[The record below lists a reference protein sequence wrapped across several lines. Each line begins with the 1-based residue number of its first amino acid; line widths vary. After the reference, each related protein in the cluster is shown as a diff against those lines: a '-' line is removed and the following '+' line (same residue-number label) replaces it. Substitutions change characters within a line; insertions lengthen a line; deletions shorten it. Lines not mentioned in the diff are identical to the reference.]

1 MLGVLLSCAFTAL
14 SLGGLVVVS
23 THIIDQT
30 RAQIAADA
38 AALGAVYGGESV
50 AQDIASRN
58 GAQLVNSAIQDN
70 GVQSVRVRVGR
81 QYATANA
88 RDSWAQQLPTMSP

>member
-1 MLGVLLSCAFTAL
+1 MLGVMLSCAVT
-14 SLGGLVVVS
+14 SLVLGCLVVVS

-38 AALGAVYGGESV
+38 SALGAIYGGDS
-50 AQDIASRN
+50 AARDIASRN
-58 GAQLVNSAIQDN
+58 GAQVVSSAIRDD
-70 GVQSVRVRVGR
+70 GVHAVKVRVGR

>member
-1 MLGVLLSCAFTAL
+1 MSVVLSCAFTAL

-38 AALGAVYGGESV
+38 AALGAVYGGESM
-50 AQDIASRN
+50 ARNIASRN
-58 GAQLVNSAIQDN
+58 GAQVVSSATQDN
-70 GVQSVRVRVGR
+70 GVHAVRVRVGR

>member
-1 MLGVLLSCAFTAL
+1 MLSVVLSCAFTAL
-14 SLGGLVVVS
+14 LLGGLVVVA

-38 AALGAVYGGESV
+38 AALGAVYGGEAAV
-50 AQDIASRN
+50 LDIALRN
-58 GAQLVNSAIQDN
+58 GAQVVSSATQDN
-70 GVQSVRVRVGR
+70 GVHAVKVRVGR
-81 QYATANA
+81 QYATAHA

>member
-1 MLGVLLSCAFTAL
+1 MLGVMLSCAVT
-14 SLGGLVVVS
+14 SLVLGCLVVVS

-38 AALGAVYGGESV
+38 AALGAVYSGEPV
-50 AQDIASRN
+50 AQEIALRN
-58 GAQLVNSAIQDN
+58 GAQLVSSATQDD
-70 GVQSVRVRVGR
+70 GVYAVRVRIGS
-81 QYATANA
+81 QYATAFA

>member
-1 MLGVLLSCAFTAL
+1 MLSCAFTAL
-14 SLGGLVVVS
+14 TLGGLVVVS

-38 AALGAVYGGESV
+38 SALGAVYGGESM
-50 AQDIASRN
+50 ARDIASRN
-58 GAQLVNSAIQDN
+58 GAQMVSSATQDD
-70 GVQSVRVRVGR
+70 GVHAVRVRVGR
-81 QYATANA
+81 QIATATA

>member
-1 MLGVLLSCAFTAL
+1 MLSCAIT
-14 SLGGLVVVS
+14 SLVLGCLVVVS
-23 THIIDQT
+23 THVIDQT

-38 AALGAVYGGESV
+38 SALGVIYGGESV
-50 AQDIASRN
+50 AQDIALRN
-58 GAQLVNSAIQDN
+58 GAQLVSSATQDD

-81 QYATANA
+81 QYAPANA

>member
-1 MLGVLLSCAFTAL
+1 MLSVVLGCAFTAL

-23 THIIDQT
+23 THVIAQT

-38 AALGAVYGGESV
+38 AALGAVYGGESAV
-50 AQDIASRN
+50 LDIALRN
-58 GAQLVNSAIQDN
+58 GAQVVSSATQDN
-70 GVQSVRVRVGR
+70 GVHAVKVRVGR
-81 QYATANA
+81 QYATAHA

>member
-1 MLGVLLSCAFTAL
+1 MLGVMLSCAIT
-14 SLGGLVVVS
+14 SLVLGCLVVVS

-38 AALGAVYGGESV
+38 SALGVIYGGESV
-50 AQDIASRN
+50 ARDIASRN
-58 GAQLVNSAIQDN
+58 GAQLVSSATQDD
-70 GVQSVRVRVGR
+70 GVHAVRVRIGS
-81 QYATANA
+81 QYATAFA

>member
-1 MLGVLLSCAFTAL
+1 MLSVLLSCAFTAL
-14 SLGGLVVVS
+14 SLGGLVLVS

-38 AALGAVYGGESV
+38 AALGAVYGGEPV
-50 AQDIASRN
+50 AQDIALRN
-58 GAQLVNSAIQDN
+58 GAQLMSSGTQDD

-81 QYATANA
+81 QYATAHA
-88 RDSWAQQLPTMSP
+88 RDCWAQQLPTMSP

>member
-14 SLGGLVVVS
+14 TLGGLVVVS

-38 AALGAVYGGESV
+38 SALGAVYGGESM
-50 AQDIASRN
+50 ARHIALSN
-58 GAQLVNSAIQDN
+58 GAQLMSSAIQDD
-70 GVQSVRVRVGR
+70 GVHSVRVRVGR
-81 QYATANA
+81 QYAIANA

>member
-1 MLGVLLSCAFTAL
+1 MLGVLLSCAIT
-14 SLGGLVVVS
+14 SLVLGCLVVAS

-38 AALGAVYGGESV
+38 SALGAIYGGDS
-50 AQDIASRN
+50 AARDIASRN
-58 GAQLVNSAIQDN
+58 GAQVVSSAIRDD
-70 GVQSVRVRVGR
+70 GVHAVKVRVGR

>member
-1 MLGVLLSCAFTAL
+1 LSVVLSCAFTAL

-38 AALGAVYGGESV
+38 AALGAVYGGESM
-50 AQDIASRN
+50 ARNIASRN
-58 GAQLVNSAIQDN
+58 GAQVVSNATQDN
-70 GVQSVRVRVGR
+70 GVHAVKVRVGR

>member
-1 MLGVLLSCAFTAL
+1 MLSCAIT
-14 SLGGLVVVS
+14 SLVLGCLVVVS

-38 AALGAVYGGESV
+38 SALGVIYGGESV
-50 AQDIASRN
+50 ARDIASRN
-58 GAQLVNSAIQDN
+58 GAQLVSSATQDN
-70 GVQSVRVRVGR
+70 RVQSVRVRIGR
-81 QYATANA
+81 QYATAFA

>member
-1 MLGVLLSCAFTAL
+1 MLSVVLSCAFTAL

-38 AALGAVYGGESV
+38 AALGAVYGGESAV
-50 AQDIASRN
+50 LDIALRN
-58 GAQLVNSAIQDN
+58 GAQVVSSATQDN
-70 GVQSVRVRVGR
+70 GVHAVKVRVGR
-81 QYATANA
+81 QYATAHA

>member
-1 MLGVLLSCAFTAL
+1 LSVVLSCAFTAL

-38 AALGAVYGGESV
+38 SALGAIYGGDS
-50 AQDIASRN
+50 AARDIASRN
-58 GAQLVNSAIQDN
+58 GAQVVSSAIQDN
-70 GVQSVRVRVGR
+70 GVHAVRVRVGR
-81 QYATANA
+81 QNATATA

>member
-1 MLGVLLSCAFTAL
+1 MLSCAFTAL
-14 SLGGLVVVS
+14 SLSGLVVVS

-30 RAQIAADA
+30 KAQIAADA

-50 AQDIASRN
+50 AREIALRN
-58 GAQLVNSAIQDN
+58 GAEMVSSTTQDN

-81 QYATANA
+81 HYATANA
-88 RDSWAQQLPTMSP
+88 RDSWTQQLPTMSP

>member
-38 AALGAVYGGESV
+38 SALGAVYGGESV
-50 AQDIASRN
+50 ARDIASRN
-58 GAQLVNSAIQDN
+58 GAQMVSSAIQDD
-70 GVQSVRVRVGR
+70 GVYSVRVRVGR
-81 QYATANA
+81 QYAIANA
-88 RDSWAQQLPTMSP
+88 RDSWVQQLPTMSP

>member
-1 MLGVLLSCAFTAL
+1 MLSVVLGCAFTAL

-38 AALGAVYGGESV
+38 AALGAVYGGESAV
-50 AQDIASRN
+50 LDIALRN
-58 GAQLVNSAIQDN
+58 GAQVVSSATQDN
-70 GVQSVRVRVGR
+70 GVHAVKVRVGR
-81 QYATANA
+81 QYATAHA

>member
-1 MLGVLLSCAFTAL
+1 MLSVLLGCAFTAL
-14 SLGGLVVVS
+14 SVGGLVVVS

-38 AALGAVYGGESV
+38 AALGAVYGGEAAV
-50 AQDIASRN
+50 LDIALCN
-58 GAQLVNSAIQDN
+58 GAQVVSSATQDN
-70 GVQSVRVRVGR
+70 GVHAVKVRVGR
-81 QYATANA
+81 QYATAHA

>member
-1 MLGVLLSCAFTAL
+1 MLGVMLSCAFTAL
-14 SLGGLVVVS
+14 TLGGFVVVS

-38 AALGAVYGGESV
+38 SALGAVYGGESM
-50 AQDIASRN
+50 ARHIASRN
-58 GAQLVNSAIQDN
+58 GAQVVSSTTRDD
-70 GVQSVRVRVGR
+70 GVHAVKVRVGR
-81 QYATANA
+81 QNATATA

>member
-1 MLGVLLSCAFTAL
+1 VLSVVLGCAFTAL

-23 THIIDQT
+23 AHIIDQT

-38 AALGAVYGGESV
+38 AALGAVYGGESAV
-50 AQDIASRN
+50 QRIALRN
-58 GAQLVNSAIQDN
+58 GAQVVSSATQDN
-70 GVQSVRVRVGR
+70 GVHAVKVRVGR
-81 QYATANA
+81 QYATAHA

>member
-1 MLGVLLSCAFTAL
+1 MSVVLSCAVTAVT
-14 SLGGLVVVS
+14 LGGLVVVS

-38 AALGAVYGGESV
+38 SALGAVYGGESM
-50 AQDIASRN
+50 ARHIASRN
-58 GAQLVNSAIQDN
+58 GAQVVGSATQDN
-70 GVQSVRVRVGR
+70 GVHAVRVRVGR
-81 QYATANA
+81 QNATATA

>member
-1 MLGVLLSCAFTAL
+1 MLSCAIT
-14 SLGGLVVVS
+14 SLVLGCLVVVS
-23 THIIDQT
+23 THTIDQT

-38 AALGAVYGGESV
+38 SALGAVYGGESM
-50 AQDIASRN
+50 ARHIASRN
-58 GAQLVNSAIQDN
+58 GAQVVSSAIRDD
-70 GVQSVRVRVGR
+70 GVHAVKVRVGR

>member
-1 MLGVLLSCAFTAL
+1 MLSCAIT
-14 SLGGLVVVS
+14 SLVLGCLVVVS
-23 THIIDQT
+23 TQIIDQT

-38 AALGAVYGGESV
+38 SALGVIYGGESV

-58 GAQLVNSAIQDN
+58 GAQLVNSATQNN

>member
-1 MLGVLLSCAFTAL
+1 
-14 SLGGLVVVS
+14 VVVS
-23 THIIDQT
+23 THIIDQS

-50 AQDIASRN
+50 AREIASRN
-58 GAQLVNSAIQDN
+58 GAQLVSSATEDN
-70 GVQSVRVRVGR
+70 MVQSVRVRIGR

-88 RDSWAQQLPTMSP
+88 RDSWAQLLPTMSP

>member
-1 MLGVLLSCAFTAL
+1 MSVVLSCAVTAL
-14 SLGGLVVVS
+14 TLGGLVVVS

-38 AALGAVYGGESV
+38 SALGAVYGGESM
-50 AQDIASRN
+50 ARHIASRN
-58 GAQLVNSAIQDN
+58 VAQVVGSATQDN
-70 GVQSVRVRVGR
+70 GVYSVRVRVGR
-81 QYATANA
+81 QNATATA

>member
-1 MLGVLLSCAFTAL
+1 MLSVLLGCAFTAL

-38 AALGAVYGGESV
+38 AALGAVYGGESAV
-50 AQDIASRN
+50 LDIALRN
-58 GAQLVNSAIQDN
+58 GAQVVSSATQDN
-70 GVQSVRVRVGR
+70 GVHAVKVRVGR
-81 QYATANA
+81 QYATAHA